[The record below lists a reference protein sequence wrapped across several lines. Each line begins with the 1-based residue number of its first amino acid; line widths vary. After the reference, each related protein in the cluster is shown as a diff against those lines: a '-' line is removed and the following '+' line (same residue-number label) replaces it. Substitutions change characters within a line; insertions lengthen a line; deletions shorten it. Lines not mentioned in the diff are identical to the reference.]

1 MLPWLCSCNKRSCDG
16 MSETVPE
23 RPVPA
28 DLLDGLFLS
37 RLSDLTR
44 NTLPDGFP
52 EDWTFEEA
60 LFAWAGKHLPED
72 RQDLFRSLFSAEQ
85 LRSSFAD
92 GKTGCSFDYDDPEDP
107 ALSRRLIMHFLTDE
121 DTGDLLCV
129 SSLKSFPR
137 AAEAAASGDASPF
150 RAVIRS
156 YPLFF
161 CVDLNAPRIFSASV
175 FRDEDGVSASVSLPC
190 SYADFIKSVSARYV
204 RAAWEDEFLSL
215 VALDHLKEQAAA
227 GRTVSGHTFS
237 SDAGTRRLDIF
248 LPDPASEDQR
258 CFLGVSSAVS
268 QEDSGL
274 TVTTQ
279 DVIAMNAAMEDLR
292 LEMQMERKETKKKHR
307 RRTTLLALFT
317 VIAGIVGGAV
327 LALHVPEV
335 SDVVTRFFPLPVEE
349 EPTPT
354 PPPAVQTEVKEQ
366 ETVTVYVAPVESF
379 EFEAEIQENG
389 LPRVSA
395 ASENYETIP
404 FTVSVSELLGP
415 EWFAE
420 NYAKEGLYLDGTEAC
435 AHLTVSFP
443 SAEDREIDSINPQE
457 TFPLKVVDS
466 KGTPLNA
473 YQLMD
478 QPSGGAYAVPVEADT
493 PADLYK
499 RYDYSEDARYLVL
512 TAYREDVR
520 YEYCFAL
527 RYDDPNVD
535 WPEQKQGVRS
545 EVVRAMKQKLIALG
559 YLKDGAAR
567 SDLFDMDTVNAV
579 RNAQKAFE
587 LDPTGIA
594 DTAFLKKLFSE

>member
-1 MLPWLCSCNKRSCDG
+1 
-16 MSETVPE
+16 MSETVSE

-60 LFAWAGKHLPED
+60 LFAWAEKHLPAD
-72 RQDLFRSLFSAEQ
+72 RLDLFRSLFSAEQ
-85 LRSSFAD
+85 LRESFAG
-92 GKTGCSFDYDDPEDP
+92 GKTSCSFDYDDPEDP
-107 ALSRRLIMHFLTDE
+107 ALSRRLLLHFLTDE

-137 AAEAAASGDASPF
+137 AAESGPADGASPF
-150 RAVIRS
+150 LAVIRS

-161 CVDLNAPRIFSASV
+161 CVDLDRPRIFSASL

-190 SYADFIKSVSARYV
+190 SYADFIKAVSARYV

-227 GRTVSGHTFS
+227 GRAVTAHTFS
-237 SDAGTRRLDIF
+237 SDGGTRRLEIF
-248 LPDPASEDQR
+248 LPDPASGDQR
-258 CFLGVSSAVS
+258 CFLGISGAAS

-307 RRTTLLALFT
+307 RHATLLALFT
-317 VIAGIVGGAV
+317 IIAGVIGGAV
-327 LALHVPEV
+327 LALHVPQV
-335 SDVVTRFFPLPVEE
+335 SDVVTRFFPLPAAE
-349 EPTPT
+349 EPAVT
-354 PPPAVQTEVKEQ
+354 PPPAVQAEAKEQ
-366 ETVTVYVAPVESF
+366 ETVTVYAAPAEPF

-389 LPRVSA
+389 LPRASA

-404 FTVSVSELLGP
+404 FTVTVSELLGP

-435 AHLTVSFP
+435 VHLSVSFP
-443 SAEDREIDSINPQE
+443 SAEDRELTGINPQE
-457 TFPLKVVDS
+457 ALPMKVVDAE
-466 KGTPLNA
+466 GTPLNA

-493 PADLYK
+493 PLDLYK
-499 RYDYSEDARYLVL
+499 RYDASADARYLVL

-520 YEYCFAL
+520 YEYRFAL
-527 RYDDPNVD
+527 RYDDPNID
-535 WPEQKQGVRS
+535 WPEQKQGARS

-559 YLKDGAAR
+559 RLKEGADR
-567 SDLFDMDTVNAV
+567 SDLFDMDTLNAV
-579 RNAQKAFE
+579 KAVQKDYE
-587 LDPTGIA
+587 LEPTGIA

>member
-1 MLPWLCSCNKRSCDG
+1 
-16 MSETVPE
+16 MSETISE

-28 DLLDGLFLS
+28 DLQEGLFLS

-72 RQDLFRSLFSAEQ
+72 RLDLFRSLFSAEQ
-85 LRSSFAD
+85 LRNSYAD
-92 GKTGCSFDYDDPEDP
+92 GKTVCSFDYDDPEDP
-107 ALSRRLIMHFLTDE
+107 ALSRRLIMHFLSDE
-121 DTGDLLCV
+121 DTGDVLCV

-137 AAEAAASGDASPF
+137 AAESAASDASSPF
-150 RAVIRS
+150 KAVIRS
-156 YPLFF
+156 YQLFF
-161 CVDLNAPRIFSASV
+161 CVDLNMPRIYSASV
-175 FRDEDGVSASVSLPC
+175 FRDEDGVSASASLPC
-190 SYADFIKSVSARYV
+190 SYADFIKNVSARYV
-204 RAAWEDEFLSL
+204 RAAWEEEFLSI
-215 VALDHLKEQAAA
+215 VALNHLKEQASA
-227 GRTVSGHTFS
+227 GRTVSAHTFS
-237 SDAGTRRLDIF
+237 SDGGTRRLDVY

-258 CFLGVSSAVS
+258 CFLGISGAIS

-307 RRTTLLALFT
+307 RHATLLALFT

-349 EPTPT
+349 EPAPT
-354 PPPAVQTEVKEQ
+354 PPPAVQVEAKEQ
-366 ETVTVYVAPVESF
+366 ETVTVYVGPAEPF

-389 LPRVSA
+389 LPRVST
-395 ASENYETIP
+395 ASENYETVP
-404 FTVSVSELLGP
+404 FTVTVSELLGP
-415 EWFAE
+415 DWFSE
-420 NYAKEGLYLDGTEAC
+420 TYAKDGLYLDGTEAC
-435 AHLTVSFP
+435 AHLVVSFP
-443 SAEDREIDSINPQE
+443 SAEDRDISSVIPQE
-457 TFPLKVVDS
+457 TLPMKVVDS
-466 KGTPLNA
+466 KGTPLNG

-478 QPSGGAYAVPVEADT
+478 QPSGGAYAVPVSADT

-527 RYDDPNVD
+527 RYDDPNID
-535 WPEQKQGVRS
+535 YPEQKQGVRS

-579 RNAQKAFE
+579 KNAQKAFE